1 MRVLTEMLLLGLVFA
16 VPGCDLLLSSDQEDS
31 IPGRNVFYRGPNLNH
46 ANSVTSLSNG
56 GLLVSGLAEGHRG
69 PLDGLLSLPFLLRV
83 SPDDQIADTTVY
95 RAVRDGETLGAIP
108 YNEGLA
114 VLVQKQSYDQETPD
128 LPNAVLYHTTPTG
141 TRKSELFKRTD
152 TFLPRQSLRRTSD
165 EGVLIVLS
173 PSGDRPDELVKL
185 DAGGDVAWTYQ
196 QSGLQGAAEISGDAI
211 LVLARRDSR
220 RYDLTRL
227 SPDGR
232 EQWQRTYGNDTL
244 RRAEAIAP
252 VGDGAAVLGTRSVPK
267 SIEEWAVVT
276 RVDSA
281 GAITW
286 RREYVR
292 GDLSA
297 TAITELPDGGVA
309 FGYAAR
315 QRETGPA
322 RSYVVRSAPD
332 GTIRWQRRFGP
343 REGDTRIGTLT
354 TRSEKTIVATGSTC
368 SQFAPGV
375 VCGDLL
381 IVTYDAE

>member
-1 MRVLTEMLLLGLVFA
+1 MRVLTEMLLLSLVLG
-16 VPGCDLLLSSDQEDS
+16 VPGCDLLLSSDQEAS
-31 IPGRNVFYRGPNLNH
+31 IPGRNVFYRGPDLNH
-46 ANSVTSLSNG
+46 ANSVTPLSNG
-56 GLLVSGLAEGHRG
+56 GLLVSGLAKGHRG
-69 PLDGLLSLPFLLRV
+69 PHDGLLSLPFLLRV

-95 RAVRDGETLGAIP
+95 RQVRDGETLGATP

-114 VLVQKQSYDQETPD
+114 ILVQKQSYDQQTPD

-141 TRKSELFKRTD
+141 ARKSELFKRTD

-165 EGVLIVLS
+165 EGILMVLS

-185 DAGGDVAWTYQ
+185 DDGGEVAWTYQ
-196 QSGLQGAAEISGDAI
+196 QSGLQGAAEISGGGI
-211 LVLARRDSR
+211 LVLAWRDSR
-220 RYDLTRL
+220 RYDLIRL

-252 VGDGAAVLGTRSVPK
+252 VGDGAAVLGTRSVPE
-267 SIEEWAVVT
+267 STEEWAVVT

-297 TAITELPDGGVA
+297 TAITELTDGGIA
-309 FGYAAR
+309 FGYAVR

-322 RSYVVRSAPD
+322 QSYVVRSAPD
-332 GTIRWQRRFGP
+332 GTIQWRRRFGP
-343 REGDTRIGTLT
+343 REGDTRIGALT
-354 TRSEKTIVATGSTC
+354 ARSDRTIVAAGSTC

-375 VCGDLL
+375 ACGDLL
-381 IVTYDAE
+381 ITTYNAE

>member
-1 MRVLTEMLLLGLVFA
+1 MLLLGLVLA
-16 VPGCDLLLSSDQEDS
+16 VPGCNLLLSPDQAAS
-31 IPGRNVFYRGPNLNH
+31 IPGRSIFYRGPNLNQ
-46 ANSVTSLSNG
+46 ANSVTPLPNG
-56 GLLVSGLAEGHRG
+56 GLLVAGLADGHRG
-69 PLDGLLSLPFLLRV
+69 PLDGLRSLPFLLRV

-95 RAVRDGETLGAIP
+95 RGVRDGETLGAIP

-165 EGVLIVLS
+165 QGVLMVLS
-173 PSGDRPDELVKL
+173 PAGDRPNELVKL

-196 QSGLQGAAEISGDAI
+196 QSGLQGSAELSGGGI
-211 LVLARRDSR
+211 LVLTRRDSR

-244 RRAEAIAP
+244 RQAEAIAP
-252 VGDGAAVLGTRSVPK
+252 VGNGAAVLGTRSVPA

-276 RVDSA
+276 RVDSG
-281 GAITW
+281 GAIAE
-286 RREYVR
+286 RRKYAR

-297 TAITELPDGGVA
+297 TAITELPGGGFA
-309 FGYAAR
+309 FGYTER
-315 QRETGPA
+315 HRETGPR
-322 RSYVVRSAPD
+322 RSFVVRLSPD
-332 GTIRWQRRFGP
+332 GTVQGRRRFGH
-343 REGDTRIGTLT
+343 RYEGTRIGALT
-354 TRSEKTIVATGSTC
+354 AHADGTVVAAGSTC
-368 SQFAPGV
+368 SQFTPDRP
-375 VCGDLL
+375 CGDLL
-381 IVTYDAE
+381 VVTYDAD